1 VILGAQKCG
10 TTSLYDYM
18 VQHPQVLPAWEKEV
32 HYFDLN
38 YARGERWY
46 RSHFAKASA
55 LTGES
60 GERIT
65 GEATPYYLFHP
76 HVPGRLR
83 SLLPDARLI
92 VLLRD
97 PVDRTI
103 SHYRHEVRAGRE
115 TLSLSA
121 ALEAEV
127 GRIEPEYRR
136 LLAEPGYE
144 APRYQ
149 RYSYRKRSVYADQL
163 IAYLELFPQEQILVL
178 RSEDL
183 FARPEPTLGRVFEHL
198 RIGASFR
205 PPDLRARN
213 VNRQR
218 DEVPAAIRAELAR
231 YFAPQNRRLEELLGR
246 SFGWD
251 SGL

>member
-1 VILGAQKCG
+1 MILGAQKCG
-10 TTSLYDYM
+10 TTSLYDYL
-18 VQHPQVLPAWEKEV
+18 VQHPQVLPAWEKEI

-46 RSHFAKASA
+46 RSHFPTAAA
-55 LTGES
+55 LAGTS
-60 GERIT
+60 GRCVT
-65 GEATPYYLFHP
+65 GEATPYYFFHP

-121 ALEAEV
+121 ALEAEEE
-127 GRIEPEYRR
+127 RIEPEYRR
-136 LLAEPGYE
+136 LMAEPGHE
-144 APRYQ
+144 ATGYQ
-149 RYSYRKRSVYADQL
+149 NYSYRKRSVYADQL
-163 IAYLELFPQEQILVL
+163 MAYLALFPREQILVL

-183 FARPEPTLGRVFEHL
+183 FERPEPTLGRAFEHL
-198 RIGASFR
+198 RIEASFR

-218 DEVPAAIRAELAR
+218 EEVSGAIREELAR
-231 YFAPQNRRLEELLGR
+231 YFAPHNRRLEELLGR
-246 SFGWD
+246 SFGW
-251 SGL
+251 GAER